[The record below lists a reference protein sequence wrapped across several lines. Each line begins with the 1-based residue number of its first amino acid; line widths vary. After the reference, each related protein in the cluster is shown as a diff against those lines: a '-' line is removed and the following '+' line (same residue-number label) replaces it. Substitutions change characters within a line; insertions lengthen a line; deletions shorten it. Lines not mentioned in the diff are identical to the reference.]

1 MCACVAS
8 LPDAAER
15 STGEHGAPTSREFR
29 GPVHCTGDGFRYDRP
44 IMSEG
49 NLFERAGGEHGV
61 EKLVTAFYARVLGDP
76 KLAPFFKDAETDK
89 LQRMQ
94 VELFSAALGG
104 PAIYSGRGIREVHA
118 GLGIEHEHIRR
129 YVEHLLDTL
138 KSMDLDENDV
148 NAIYSEIAT
157 YADELTGGMT
167 SDG

>member
-1 MCACVAS
+1 
-8 LPDAAER
+8 
-15 STGEHGAPTSREFR
+15 
-29 GPVHCTGDGFRYDRP
+29 
-44 IMSEG
+44 MSED

-61 EKLVTAFYARVLGDP
+61 EKLVNAFYARVLGDP
-76 KLAPFFKDAETDK
+76 VLAPMFEGVETAK

-118 GLGIEHEHIRR
+118 GLGIKHTHIRR
-129 YVEHLLDTL
+129 FVEHLLETL

-148 NAIYSEIAT
+148 NAIYSAIALF
-157 YADELTGGMT
+157 ADELTDGLT

>member
-1 MCACVAS
+1 
-8 LPDAAER
+8 
-15 STGEHGAPTSREFR
+15 
-29 GPVHCTGDGFRYDRP
+29 
-44 IMSEG
+44 MSED

-61 EKLVTAFYARVLGDP
+61 EKLVTAFYSRVLADP
-76 KLAPFFKDAETDK
+76 ALAPMFEGVETVK

-104 PAIYSGRGIREVHA
+104 PAVYSGRGIQEVHA
-118 GLGIEHEHIRR
+118 GLGIEHDHIRR
-129 YVEHLLDTL
+129 YVEHLLETL

-148 NAIYSEIAT
+148 NAIYSAIAL

>member
-1 MCACVAS
+1 
-8 LPDAAER
+8 
-15 STGEHGAPTSREFR
+15 
-29 GPVHCTGDGFRYDRP
+29 
-44 IMSEG
+44 MSED

-61 EKLVTAFYARVLGDP
+61 EKLVTAFYARVLSDP
-76 KLAPFFKDAETDK
+76 VLAPMFDGVETAK

-118 GLGIEHEHIRR
+118 KLGIQHEHIRL
-129 YVEHLLDTL
+129 YVEHLLVTL

-148 NAIYSEIAT
+148 NAIYSAIAV